1 MILLHRPAAG
11 FGNSSNGSWSP
22 GSQNARLLCVTNAWR
37 ISQILLDYETHH
49 GSVMTMSGVAL
60 HTIAT
65 AATTL
70 IADCVE
76 NRSNS
81 GIDQLAGVRQCIR
94 ALSQLEKSYLVT
106 RRVRKIIQIVMRLLD
121 LDLKQSSE
129 SSRNL
134 PTPDFGRISVDAGG
148 LSADAVTQFDNS
160 TLANVTNSPSVLGW
174 DMADRSSFTVTDSGN
189 LLDSDMVDMGSF
201 HVEDFI
207 FPAPGAQS
215 FRHFLNLCPGELEE
229 NQLALNTT

>member
-11 FGNSSNGSWSP
+11 FGSSSNGSWPP
-22 GSQNARLLCVTNAWR
+22 GSQNARLLCVTNAYR

-70 IADCVE
+70 IADSVE
-76 NRSNS
+76 NGSDS
-81 GIDQLAGVRQCIR
+81 GVDQLAGLRQCIR

-121 LDLKQSSE
+121 LDLKQSSA

-134 PTPDFGRISVDAGG
+134 PTPDCGRISVDAGG
-148 LSADAVTQFDNS
+148 WSADAVNQFDNS
-160 TLANVTNSPSVLGW
+160 TANATSSPSLLGW
-174 DMADRSSFTVTDSGN
+174 DMADRSSFTVTDSGS
-189 LLDSDMVDMGSF
+189 LLGSDNVDMGSF

-207 FPAPGAQS
+207 FPPPGGQS
-215 FRHFLNLCPGELEE
+215 FLHFLNLCPAELDE
-229 NQLALNTT
+229 NQWR